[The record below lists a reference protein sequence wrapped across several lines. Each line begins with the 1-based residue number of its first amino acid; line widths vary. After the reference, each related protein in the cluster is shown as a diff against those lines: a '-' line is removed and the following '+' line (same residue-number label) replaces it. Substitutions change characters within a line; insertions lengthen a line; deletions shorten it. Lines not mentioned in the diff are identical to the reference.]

1 MLAKV
6 GGPDCR
12 GYSDDKKFSS
22 LLAGQAGRRHQ
33 PGICPDVRGHQRAVP
48 TLFRTVITP
57 LLEAIEESQDEIIGL
72 GKEYMELLESL
83 SVKH

>member
-1 MLAKV
+1 MTKNY
-6 GGPDCR
+6 PP
-12 GYSDDKKFSS
+12 YSRDK
-22 LLAGQAGRRHQ
+22 R
-33 PGICPDVRGHQRAVP
+33 DVVISPAFVQTLEDIKEQYP

-83 SVKH
+83 FVKH

>member
-1 MLAKV
+1 MTKNY
-6 GGPDCR
+6 PP
-12 GYSDDKKFSS
+12 YSRDK
-22 LLAGQAGRRHQ
+22 R
-33 PGICPDVRGHQRAVP
+33 DVVISPAFVQTLEDIKEQYP